1 MVESTEDISIKPYV
15 GKEGMLSK
23 DITAYFQPIIAVDSN
38 QIYSYEVLGRYLDGS
53 VTKSLGSF
61 FSSSSSEEALEVDR
75 IVRRIALK
83 RFAEEG
89 NGEYLFI
96 NLHLDWIAQY
106 ADRPED
112 LPTIKWANEFGV
124 DLHKLVMEITEEEFY
139 DDNDKFNKVIAYY
152 KESGCRIAIDD
163 FGKEA
168 SHIDRLAALS
178 PDIIKIDMS
187 YIHNSEDSYH
197 YREYLKT
204 LSFFAGKVGI
214 EVLYEGIETQKQ
226 LDICISCGG
235 RLYQGFILAK
245 PQPSIKNAVANHD
258 IFSVSTD
265 RFIKSRQN
273 DFSNATER
281 YQFWDDKVER
291 FLHENGLEILTED
304 IDDYLYKLCQWLPTH
319 IKRAYICSRHGTQLS
334 HNIEVDTHGIIWRDY
349 RNKNWAWRGFFQ
361 EAMAMLDAGMK
372 SYLTNAYRDVTTKEE
387 MYTYV
392 YQVLPDMYL
401 FIDILKGEENDE
413 QTADWTRS
421 ALGRGERQSLDA
433 TGLYERNRAGGRIT
447 CHVAADHGQS
457 PAGTDLSYR

>member
-1 MVESTEDISIKPYV
+1 MAESIGDISNETHECKAD
-15 GKEGMLSK
+15 MLSK
-23 DITAYFQPIIAVDSN
+23 EITAYFQPIIAVDSN
-38 QIYSYEVLGRYLDGS
+38 KIYSYEVLGRYIDGS
-53 VTKSLGSF
+53 VTKSLGNF

-75 IVRRIALK
+75 IVRKIALK

-112 LPTIKWANEFGV
+112 LPTIKWAKEFGV
-124 DLHKLVMEITEEEFY
+124 DLSRLVMEITEEEFY
-139 DDNDKFNKVIAYY
+139 DDNDKFNRVIAYY

-168 SHIDRLAALS
+168 SHIDRLAMLS

-187 YIHNSEDSYH
+187 YIQRSEDSYH
-197 YREYLKT
+197 YREYLKN
-204 LSFFAGKVGI
+204 LSSFAEQVGI

-226 LDICISCGG
+226 LEICIACGG

-245 PQPSIKNAVANHD
+245 PQPSIRNAVVNHD
-258 IFSVSTD
+258 IFSMSID
-265 RFIKSRQN
+265 RFIKSQQN
-273 DFSNATER
+273 DFNCAVSR
-281 YQFWDDKVER
+281 YGFWDDKVER
-291 FLHENGLEILTED
+291 FLYENGLEILTED

-319 IKRAYICSRHGTQLS
+319 IKRAYICSRHGTQVS
-334 HNIEVDTHGIIWRDY
+334 HNIEVDTHSIVWRDY

-401 FIDILKGEENDE
+401 FIDILKGEEKDE
-413 QTADWTRS
+413 QTTDWHRS
-421 ALGRGERQSLDA
+421 ALGRGKRQPLDA
-433 TGLYERNRAGGRIT
+433 SRLYDRNRAGGRIAD
-447 CHVAADHGQS
+447 HVAADH
-457 PAGTDLSYR
+457 